1 MENKTKTSA
10 KSETKMA
17 EVKIT
22 KDLKVKMVKFHQAVQ
37 IGNAPVTY
45 LTPREY
51 RSTPGGPDFSKVIRI
66 PEGVEIHIQGL
77 IIIVSWTNI
86 AYLVLENPE

>member
-1 MENKTKTSA
+1 MKP
-10 KSETKMA
+10 ETKQAVQKQQEQQM
-17 EVKIT
+17 T

-77 IIIVSWTNI
+77 VILVSWTNI
-86 AYLVLENPE
+86 AYIVLENPQTA